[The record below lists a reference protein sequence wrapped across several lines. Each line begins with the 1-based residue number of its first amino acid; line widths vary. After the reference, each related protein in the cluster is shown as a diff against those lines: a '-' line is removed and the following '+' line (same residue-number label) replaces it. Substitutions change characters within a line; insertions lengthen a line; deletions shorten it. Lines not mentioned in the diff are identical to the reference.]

1 MVGPKACIKIFFTK
15 HCSDF
20 LSLYTR
26 ILYFSPILLL
36 NLRYVGK
43 DILKSS
49 VLSDVLS
56 D

>member
-15 HCSDF
+15 YCSDF
-20 LSLYTR
+20 FISVYQN
-26 ILYFSPILLL
+26 IIFFPILLL

-43 DILKSS
+43 DMLKSS

>member
-1 MVGPKACIKIFFTK
+1 MYKDFLYKVLLRFFISVYQNIIFF
-15 HCSDF
+15 
-20 LSLYTR
+20 
-26 ILYFSPILLL
+26 PILLL

-43 DILKSS
+43 DMLKSS